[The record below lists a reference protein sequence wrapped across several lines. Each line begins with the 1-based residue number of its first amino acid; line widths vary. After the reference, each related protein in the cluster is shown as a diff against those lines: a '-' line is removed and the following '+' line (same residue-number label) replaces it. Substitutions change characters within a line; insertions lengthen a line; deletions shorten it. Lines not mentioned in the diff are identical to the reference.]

1 MEGQHFC
8 AVMVASEIRIANNP
22 AELFKAAADE
32 FASLAAQAV
41 HRKGSF
47 CVALSGGS
55 TPKGLYALLA
65 SKYAPAIPWRQTSVF
80 FGDERFVLPEHPDS
94 NFRMANETLLSRVP
108 LLPENVFR
116 VHTEEASA
124 EAAALQYESVVKN
137 YFALRPGEFPRF
149 DLILLGLGPDGHTAS
164 LFPGTAALEEKH
176 RLVVA
181 NWVEKLKAQRI
192 TFTYP
197 LINHAACV
205 MFLVSGKEKAQIL
218 HEVLEDSNTELPAQR
233 VRPVSGRL
241 LWLIDQ
247 PAAGLLSGGT
257 T

>member
-1 MEGQHFC
+1 MTLT
-8 AVMVASEIRIANNP
+8 SEIRILSRA

-55 TPKGLYALLA
+55 TPKGLYTLLA
-65 SKYAPAIPWRQTSVF
+65 SKDAPAIPWAQTSVF
-80 FGDERFVLPEHPDS
+80 FGDERLVPLEHPDS
-94 NFRMANETLLSRVP
+94 NYHMANEALLSKVP
-108 LLPENVFR
+108 LLPENVLR
-116 VHTEEASA
+116 VRTEEASA
-124 EAAALQYESVVKN
+124 EAAALRYESVVKN
-137 YFALRPGEFPRF
+137 YFALRPNEFPRF

-164 LFPGTAALEEKH
+164 LFPCTAALDERH

-181 NWVEKLKAQRI
+181 NRVEKLKAQRI

-197 LINHAACV
+197 VINHAACV
-205 MFLVSGKEKAQIL
+205 MFLVSGKEKAEIL
-218 HEVLEDSNTELPAQR
+218 REVLENSKAELPAQR
-233 VRPVSGRL
+233 VRPVDGRL